1 MTGQGN
7 HHKHKAYIIPIMFA
21 SGIVI
26 DEGTFTCPP
35 PPPTHT
41 HSLVIFRSLVSNAY
55 CNDIY
60 NYT

>member
-35 PPPTHT
+35 PPPNTHT
-41 HSLVIFRSLVSNAY
+41 QSSNL
-55 CNDIY
+55 
-60 NYT
+60 